1 MPGLPR
7 RLQHGEE
14 ATLVEHLGELRS
26 RLAISLIS
34 VVVVFGVAYGFHHR
48 LVKLLERP
56 LPAGH
61 RKLITFGVAEPF
73 TTSVTVA
80 VIFSVI
86 VCLPILMWQ
95 VWAFLAP
102 AFSPKTQKGITGL
115 VIFSGVLAAGGL
127 VFGYEVALPAAL
139 KFLVGYDK
147 DLYREFIRARDYYSF
162 ATTVMVAVTLVFEL
176 PIFILGLV
184 RVGVL
189 TPQKMRKQ
197 WRLGI
202 VIMAAIA
209 VALPGVDPVTTT
221 MEMIPLML
229 LYFASIWLSYVFDRR
244 WRPARYGTGQ
254 LAIDES

>member
-26 RLAISLIS
+26 RMAITLVSIC
-34 VVVVFGVAYGFHHR
+34 VVFGVAYGFHHR
-48 LVKLLERP
+48 LVKLLTKP
-56 LPAGH
+56 LPGNY
-61 RKLITFGVAEPF
+61 KLTTFGVAEPF

-86 VCLPILMWQ
+86 VCFPIIMWQ
-95 VWAFLAP
+95 IWGFLAP
-102 AFSPKTQKGITGL
+102 AFAPGTQKAIAGL
-115 VIFSGVLAAGGL
+115 VVFAGVLAVGGL
-127 VFGYEVALPAAL
+127 CFGYLVALPAAL
-139 KFLVGYDK
+139 RFLVGYDK
-147 DLYREFIRARDYYSF
+147 DLYHEFIRARDYYSF
-162 ATTVMVAVTLVFEL
+162 ATTVLLAVTVVFEL

-189 TPQKMRKQ
+189 TPQKMRKN

-202 VIMAAIA
+202 VIMAAVA

-221 MEMIPLML
+221 MEMIPLIL
-229 LYFASIWLSYVFDRR
+229 LYFGSIWLAYLFDRR
-244 WRPARYGTGQ
+244 WRPARYGR
-254 LAIDES
+254 LAVDEL